1 MLLTCPKLIED
12 VDSPN
17 LPLDWVATYSKAL
30 TQSERPSHPSEEKP
44 GFKKMETNTGTIACE
59 NFVVADGRNW
69 ISGLKKMAKE
79 NESTP
84 VEDHGLIGILPNLSF
99 DCFTDSVSAVS
110 TEVPMS
116 IDSFISVL
124 NSSNKWESFDVAL
137 NDKKASV
144 SVKVGAVARVPVHP
158 DPHWYDG
165 DYLHTLAKQ
174 DYWNSPFTTTA
185 IFGQNGLL
193 YQRINGLVA
202 AYHIRFKITVS
213 PETFKAFEPQFKS
226 AFAFRVGPFK
236 FGDAAAKASTG
247 WNREADPNT
256 STFEGESMADHPT
269 IIGVTIEKVL
279 PVSVQ

>member
-17 LPLDWVATYSKAL
+17 LPLDWVTTHSKAL
-30 TQSERPSHPSEEKP
+30 TQSERRSEEKP

-84 VEDHGLIGILPNLSF
+84 VEDHGFIGILPNLSF
-99 DCFTDSVSAVS
+99 DSFTDSVSAVS
-110 TEVPMS
+110 TDVPMS

-137 NDKKASV
+137 NDKKVSV

-158 DPHWYDG
+158 DPHWYTIMNTYTHWLNMITG
-165 DYLHTLAKQ
+165 IHLSQQQQTSAKMVC
-174 DYWNSPFTTTA
+174 F
-185 IFGQNGLL
+185 IKG
-193 YQRINGLVA
+193 
-202 AYHIRFKITVS
+202 
-213 PETFKAFEPQFKS
+213 
-226 AFAFRVGPFK
+226 
-236 FGDAAAKASTG
+236 
-247 WNREADPNT
+247 
-256 STFEGESMADHPT
+256 
-269 IIGVTIEKVL
+269 
-279 PVSVQ
+279 